1 MIILVLD
8 MPLASVLAFEGLFLI
23 SAAFQHS
30 NFNLRKGCEEVI
42 SSLLM
47 TPSIHW
53 LHHQAARADTGSN
66 YAAVFSFW
74 HLLFG
79 SRSPTERS
87 PDLKIGVKARADME
101 L

>member
-1 MIILVLD
+1 MIILILD
-8 MPLASVLAFEGLFLI
+8 MPLVPALAFEGLVLI

-30 NFNLRKGCEEVI
+30 NFNLREACEEAI

-47 TPSIHW
+47 TPSIRAP
-53 LHHQAARADTGSN
+53 HHLATRADTGSN